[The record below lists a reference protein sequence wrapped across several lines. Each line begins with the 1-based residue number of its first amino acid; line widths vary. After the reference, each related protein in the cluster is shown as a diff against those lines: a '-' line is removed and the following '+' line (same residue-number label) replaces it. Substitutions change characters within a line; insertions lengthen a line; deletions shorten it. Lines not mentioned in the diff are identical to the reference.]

1 MTKTPMAS
9 RWKARLH
16 AMADRG
22 GRPLRYVIAG
32 LLNTAFS
39 LAIYPALLW
48 AFPYFQTHYMQ
59 ALAIVQPIGI
69 VFSFTTQRLGV
80 FRSGGNILLEF
91 VRYVSF
97 YLLYFL
103 MNWAAL
109 PFLVE
114 VAKIPPIVAQTAF
127 QTIAI
132 VGGYFWHSRVTFL
145 AKGPGAGEPDRA
157 A

>member
-1 MTKTPMAS
+1 MMGS
-9 RWKARLH
+9 
-16 AMADRG
+16 RG

-39 LAIYPALLW
+39 IGIYPALLW

-59 ALAIVQPIGI
+59 GLAIVQPIGI
-69 VFSFTTQRLGV
+69 IFSFATQKLGV
-80 FRSGGNILLEF
+80 FRTAGNVVAEF
-91 VRYVSF
+91 VKYVSF
-97 YLLYFL
+97 YMIYFI

-109 PFLVE
+109 PILVE
-114 VAKIPPIVAQTAF
+114 VLLIPPIIAQTAF

-145 AKGPGAGEPDRA
+145 GKPAQPIAHCPNSEADPDA
-157 A
+157 